1 MLEQNSH
8 CTLPPFLA
16 SSHASSPSPSSP
28 RSSPLDFYVLSLSF
42 FVLFFPCRTYT
53 CPSLSATRA
62 RMVLFHYTVAW
73 KRRPVGR
80 EANINAC
87 FHTCGRLFLSV
98 FLAVG
103 IFERAGHYFRT
114 SIHMCRLYYREKE
127 RVPA

>member
-1 MLEQNSH
+1 MCLSKAR
-8 CTLPPFLA
+8 CTLRRLF
-16 SSHASSPSPSSP
+16 SPLLTLQPSFSLRSP
-28 RSSPLDFYVLSLSF
+28 PLDFYVLFL
-42 FVLFFPCRTYT
+42 LFFFYFFYPRQTYV

-62 RMVLFHYTVAW
+62 RTVLSHYTVAW

-80 EANINAC
+80 APNINAC

-114 SIHMCRLYYREKE
+114 NTHMCPLCYREKE